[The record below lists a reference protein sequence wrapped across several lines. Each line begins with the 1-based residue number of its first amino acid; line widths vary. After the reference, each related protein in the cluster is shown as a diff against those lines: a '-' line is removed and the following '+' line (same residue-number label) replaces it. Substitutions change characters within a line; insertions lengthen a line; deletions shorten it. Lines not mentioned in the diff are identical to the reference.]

1 MTLYWEDSSRAHIPE
16 GLILCPLYMK
26 DLSHTGRT
34 CSAPLILGG
43 LIAWPHP
50 MGGDPFCTPNT
61 GRSNPVPIYQ
71 VVSSSAPYTRRTH
84 PMTIYWKV

>member
-50 MGGDPFCTPNT
+50 MGGGT
-61 GRSNPVPIYQ
+61 RSAPLTLGGLILC
-71 VVSSSAPYTRRTH
+71 PYTRWCH
-84 PMTIYWKV
+84 PLPPIPGGPIP